1 MLTNLRTKS
10 LYKPLIWFGVV
21 LCFISLLW
29 VGMWLAMNNKYA
41 LGPDFVEYWAA
52 GRLNIAQGNPY
63 APDQMQNLQIQEG
76 VIEEGVIMMWNP
88 PWMLVIAMP
97 FGAIEYPLSQAL
109 WFILNTIIIFICFTQ
124 VWDIYGGMKNYRWL
138 AWVIGFT
145 FIPILDSLKKGQTG
159 ALLLLGVVGFLV
171 FIKRRN
177 YWLAGIFL
185 SLLAIKPQILY
196 LLLIA
201 VLFWSIHQKQ
211 LKIILGFLA
220 ALGLALTISWL
231 INPAVVQQ
239 YIFAIQNYP
248 PVDWATPT
256 IGGLLRLL
264 LGVEKFWLQFIPP
277 LLGFIWLIYYWIRN
291 RNSWDWLERTPL
303 LILVSI
309 LTAAY
314 AWSWDQTV
322 SIIAILQISVLL
334 LTKRRDLTATLIIV
348 SYLLIDM
355 MILIFRSNEF
365 WKIWLAP
372 ILLIFYLTSLN
383 ILKPRKDSLEI

>member
-1 MLTNLRTKS
+1 
-10 LYKPLIWFGVV
+10 
-21 LCFISLLW
+21 
-29 VGMWLAMNNKYA
+29 
-41 LGPDFVEYWAA
+41 
-52 GRLNIAQGNPY
+52 
-63 APDQMQNLQIQEG
+63 
-76 VIEEGVIMMWNP
+76 
-88 PWMLVIAMP
+88 
-97 FGAIEYPLSQAL
+97 
-109 WFILNTIIIFICFTQ
+109 
-124 VWDIYGGMKNYRWL
+124 MKNYRWL

-177 YWLAGIFL
+177 YWLAGISL

-201 VLFWSIHQKQ
+201 VLFWSINQKQ
-211 LKIILGFLA
+211 LKIILGSLA
-220 ALGLALTISWL
+220 ALGIATIISWI
-231 INPAVVQQ
+231 INPNIIQQ
-239 YIFAIQNYP
+239 YIFAVQNYP

-277 LLGFIWLIYYWIRN
+277 LLGLIWLIYYWIRN

-334 LTKRRDLTATLIIV
+334 LPKRRDLTTTLIIV